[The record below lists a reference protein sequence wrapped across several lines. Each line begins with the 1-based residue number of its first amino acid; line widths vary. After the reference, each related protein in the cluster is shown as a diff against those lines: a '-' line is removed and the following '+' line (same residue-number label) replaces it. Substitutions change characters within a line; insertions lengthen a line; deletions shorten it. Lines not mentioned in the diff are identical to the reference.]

1 MDDVIQVIK
10 DQIAKNPVL
19 LYMKGTPSFPS
30 AVSPPRWWK
39 P

>member
-19 LYMKGTPSFPS
+19 VYIKGTP
-30 AVSPPRWWK
+30 
-39 P
+39 